1 MRPRWFSSTPPSAP
15 LLNAFELQDELR
27 YSFYDSQAL
36 AAALQAGASKLY
48 TEDLQALATG
58 ARHAAHRQPFCG
70 CGACIGGAADSTMS
84 RVC

>member
-36 AAALQAGASKLY
+36 AATLQAGASKLY
-48 TEDLQALATG
+48 TEDLQHWQLVRGTLRIVNPFVDAV
-58 ARHAAHRQPFCG
+58 HASVAPL
-70 CGACIGGAADSTMS
+70 TPP
-84 RVC
+84 